1 MRAQDRRTLED
12 GRASLRFDDANPDS
26 SPGAVSTR
34 EELRGLVTRGEQVA
48 AQQRDGLLKVEAATA
63 DKRAHRQLLETSAVP
78 HLAVAAERAA
88 EEAPELM
95 QKFARLARA
104 STDPAFRTAAGS
116 MAEEAERQKPI
127 LAKHGLADGALEGLK
142 AGLAG
147 YDTALAQIADGR
159 RDHVGASAELRTIAR
174 EIRRVLRLMDGF
186 NRYRFQHDAEQL
198 AAWESASGI
207 RPRRSRRGHGAG
219 GSGEPGS
226 STAGGSTTAGSSTA
240 GTPTAPASPAVPT
253 APTAPTAPS
262 VPVSSTGATDGSTP
276 AQSGNAGGTP
286 PAGTGGNAGS
296 GSQTAA

>member
-127 LAKHGLADGALEGLK
+127 LEKHGLADGALEGLK
-142 AGLAG
+142 TGLAG

-207 RPRRSRRGHGAG
+207 RPRRGRRGRGAG

-226 STAGGSTTAGSSTA
+226 STAGGSTAAGNSTA
-240 GTPTAPASPAVPT
+240 AVTPTAPTSPAV
-253 APTAPTAPS
+253 PTAPTAPS
-262 VPVSSTGATDGSTP
+262 VPVSSTGATDGSAP
-276 AQSGNAGGTP
+276 AQPGNAGGTP